1 MARQP
6 AEPDPS
12 RGVYGISVAASLVGN
27 APQNLRLYEA
37 RGLVAPARSEGGTR
51 LYSENDLERLRAIA
65 ELLDG
70 GLNLAGV
77 HMVLDLQET
86 NERLQNELDERAAS
100 GEGDSGSLDL
110 Y

>member
-1 MARQP
+1 MVRQ
-6 AEPDPS
+6 AQPDPC

-27 APQNLRLYEA
+27 TPQSLRLYEA

-51 LYSENDLERLRAIA
+51 LYSENDLARLRVIA

-77 HMVLDLQET
+77 HMVLDLQEA
-86 NERLQNELDERAAS
+86 NSRLQEELDERGAL
-100 GEGDSGSLDL
+100 GGGGSESLNQ
-110 Y
+110 